1 MKNENKTDD
10 MVDILSHLHQY
21 VPMTIGTKKMKVSGT
36 DDVEE
41 IQAEN
46 LHYFV
51 ICGDQLTVER
61 IRGAQS
67 MRSNSNHATGRLEGF
82 IPITEDCHAKVCFMQ
97 VRKQMGC

>member
-21 VPMTIGTKKMKVSGT
+21 VPMAAETKKMKVPGT
-36 DDVEE
+36 DVVEE

-46 LHYFV
+46 LHYLV
-51 ICGDQLTVER
+51 IGGDQLTVER

-67 MRSNSNHATGRLEGF
+67 MRRNSIHATGRLEGF
-82 IPITEDCHAKVCFMQ
+82 IPITEDWHAKVCFMQ
-97 VRKQMGC
+97 V